1 MSHTRRAWEIDC
13 DWLARVLT
21 GRGDDAGLLAG
32 QADDLA
38 QSRLRGNCGIQAR
51 RTNDQSNGGVRRIS
65 NVGLSIILCAT
76 MAPSIACATTYRM
89 IIQSHPDVGGK
100 CIDVPNHQFVREM
113 RVQMW
118 DCNNTVA
125 QTFSYD
131 ETSQQLTIGN
141 LCVDS
146 WGRGD
151 PQDAVGLGSCSGQAN
166 QHWKIVASKDYYQIM
181 GMNNRCLELRYAIKD
196 NGAPLDIQDCDA
208 GRPYRLWALVEA
220 PPADALGHVW
230 DETEGGWK
238 GVWTRRGDT
247 NVFDAAF
254 AHPDGRKVTTVNSVT
269 LNGNSITIKR
279 TKSSDDNLCTYTGIL
294 VGASLSGTYECIGH
308 SPGRWQVTI
317 R

>member
-89 IIQSHPDVGGK
+89 IIQCHPDVGGK

-166 QHWKIVASKDYYQIM
+166 QHWKMVASKDYYQIV
-181 GMNNRCLELRYAIKD
+181 GVNGLCLGVRYAMKD
-196 NGAPLDIQDCDA
+196 NGAPLHIFTCGA
-208 GRPYRLWALVEA
+208 GNLAQLWALLEA
-220 PPADALGHVW
+220 PSADALGHVW
-230 DETEGGWK
+230 DETGPGGWK

-247 NVFDAAF
+247 NVFDEAF
-254 AHPDGRKVTTVNSVT
+254 GPPDGPKVTAVNSVT
-269 LNGNSITIKR
+269 INGNSITVKR
-279 TKSSDDNLCTYTGIL
+279 TESSNGILCTYTGIL
-294 VGASLSGTYECIGH
+294 VGATVSGTYCNGAK
-308 SPGRWQVTI
+308 WQATI